1 MDQALAPAAK
11 PKRGLLAAIVVP
23 IVGLI
28 IAGNIG
34 GFSSAALIKDNPLLL
49 VTLSPLLR
57 WQVAT
62 VPETVWWSWA
72 AVCFV
77 RLLVADPLFFLLGRF
92 YGDSALAAVSRN
104 VPSLGRTVAQIEK
117 LFHKARVPVVFVAP
131 NNAVCLLAG
140 ADRMNLA
147 RFMAANVAGTVTR
160 LALVRSFAPFFEDQ
174 IRGFNSFLDRYKL
187 WIVPLSI
194 ALFVVSTLVDRR
206 KGGGGG
212 GYRKMSEELSGT
224 DPAAAEVDAG

>member
-1 MDQALAPAAK
+1 MDRALAAPRL
-11 PKRGLLAAIVVP
+11 PRWLLAALVVP

-28 IAGNIG
+28 IAGNVG

-72 AVCFV
+72 AICFA

-92 YGDSALAAVSRN
+92 YGDSALAAVSKN
-104 VPSLGRTVAQIEK
+104 VPSLGRTVGQIEK
-117 LFHKARVPVVFVAP
+117 LFHKARMPVVFVAP

-174 IRGFNSFLDRYKL
+174 IKGFNSFLDRYKL

-206 KGGGGG
+206 KGGGTGG
-212 GYRKMSEELSGT
+212 FRKLTEELSES
-224 DPAAAEVDAG
+224 DAEAEQTAG